1 MEWIGKKVTGTRWD
15 KSGGRIGFR
24 EYRYGYRT
32 RGTIIRYTGRKY
44 EIRGVKYVITPEG
57 EFRIGEGR
65 DYFHPD
71 QIQFEDSTPR
81 IPPPAEAEKPA
92 PEEEPGPSPN
102 PNLNP

>member
-1 MEWIGKKVTGTRWD
+1 MDWIGKKVTGTRWD

-65 DYFHPD
+65 DYFFAD
-71 QIQFEDSTPR
+71 QIQFEDSAPPDPA
-81 IPPPAEAEKPA
+81 PPPKKNPGPA
-92 PEEEPGPSPN
+92 PTPILPRL
-102 PNLNP
+102 NLP